1 VRPLR
6 AWWIRLIGL
15 FTAPR
20 RAKQFDDELA
30 SHLEM
35 QIDDNV
41 RRGLAPEEARR
52 QALIALG
59 SVQSAREA
67 YHDRGGLP
75 SLESLV
81 QDVRFAVRMLRKAPG
96 FTALAVLILALG
108 IGANSAMFSLI
119 NGLLLR
125 PLNGGHPRGE
135 FVGLFSGDRARP
147 DRFRAFSYPEY
158 VDIRRQNDVFNDLL
172 AESVAR
178 PGLTE
183 DGLTR
188 RVMTALVSSNYFST
202 LGVALAAG
210 RPFTLEEERPGS
222 GAAVAIV
229 GHSYWRQHGLTPDV
243 IGRSVVISGRSF
255 TIVGVAPEGFNGTM
269 PIIAPELFL
278 PFGAASLITERPD
291 GSNRIADD
299 RASPTLLL
307 SGTLKEGT
315 SIEAGES
322 RLAALASAFE
332 AAYPQYNENQR
343 LIVHARSRVSMGP
356 APRSDSGPAAG
367 AVVLM
372 AIAGLVLLVA
382 CLNLANILL
391 ARGTVRRQEIAIRL
405 ALGGGRARIVRQLLV
420 EGLLLSMMGGA
431 AALLAAWWAA
441 SRAISSLTAA
451 LPMPIAMN
459 VSPDGRVV
467 SAVAVASI
475 VSMVFFA
482 VGPAWRLSAPDLT
495 MTLKESAPLTS
506 RHRRRIAMPA
516 LLVGAQVALSVALLI
531 SAGVFLRASVTAA
544 SMDPGFPLVGGL
556 IADVDPRMI
565 GQDDVRGRTTYA
577 GLLEHV
583 RSTSRVS
590 SASVA
595 SMVPFGLTQ
604 YSRRVDR
611 NGVSTSA
618 GFTVVGAD
626 YFATLGLTVIAGR
639 EFTMAE
645 ENLAADPVAIV
656 DQVLVDRLFRGESP
670 LGQTVRLIARDRPD
684 ELARVVGVVGTVRDD
699 VLQPPT
705 AHVYVPFGS
714 HYQSEMTIHVRTAPG
729 AEAAMLEPLRA
740 AIQRVDTRLP
750 ILSLKTMSDHR
761 DATPSLWAVTFAAR
775 LFVAFGVIA
784 GVLATAGVYGLRAY
798 LVTQRRREIGIRIAL
813 GATRANVVSQLL
825 KEGAWNAAGGLIVGS
840 VLAVGLIQLL
850 RRSGMLYQVSALD
863 PLVFT
868 VGPLLLALA
877 AAAASYVPAR
887 RALRVDP
894 TAALR
899 PE

>member
-1 VRPLR
+1 MRALR
-6 AWWIRLIGL
+6 VWWIRLTGL
-15 FTAPR
+15 FTSKHR
-20 RAKQFDDELA
+20 VQQFDAELE
-30 SHLEM
+30 SVIEM
-35 QIDDNV
+35 HVEDNV
-41 RRGLAPEEARR
+41 RRGMAPEEARR
-52 QALIALG
+52 QALIAVG
-59 SVQSAREA
+59 GVQSVRDA
-67 YHDRGGLP
+67 YRDRGGMP
-75 SLESLV
+75 SIESIV
-81 QDVRFAVRMLRKAPG
+81 QDVRFAVRMLRKSPG
-96 FTALAVLILALG
+96 FTAVAVLILALG

-119 NGLLLR
+119 NALLLR
-125 PLNGGHPRGE
+125 PLNGGHPRGD
-135 FVGLFSGDRARP
+135 FVGLYSGDRTRP

-158 VDIRRQNDVFNDLL
+158 IDIRRHNDVFNDLL

-202 LGVALAAG
+202 LGVSLAAG
-210 RPFTLEEERPGS
+210 RPFTPEEERPGS

-243 IGRSVVISGRSF
+243 IGRSVVISGRPF
-255 TIVGVAPEGFNGTM
+255 TIVGVAPDGFNGTM
-269 PIIAPELFL
+269 PVIAPELFL
-278 PFGAASLITERPD
+278 PLGAGSLITERPD

-299 RASPTLLL
+299 RAALTLLL
-307 SGTLKEGT
+307 SGTLKDGT
-315 SIEAGES
+315 SIAAGES
-322 RLAALASAFE
+322 RLAALASSFE
-332 AAYPQYNENQR
+332 AAYPQFNQNQR
-343 LIVHARSRVSMGP
+343 LILHARSRVSMGP
-356 APRSDSGPAAG
+356 APRSDAGPAAG
-367 AVVLM
+367 AAVLM

-391 ARGTVRRQEIAIRL
+391 ARGTVRGQEIAIRL
-405 ALGGGRARIVRQLLV
+405 ALGGGRVRIIRQLLV
-420 EGLLLSMMGGA
+420 EGLLLSAMAGA

-441 SRAISSLTAA
+441 SRALSSLTAV
-451 LPMPIAMN
+451 LPMPIAMS

-467 SAVAVASI
+467 SAIAIASI
-475 VSMVFFA
+475 VSTLFFA
-482 VGPAWRLSAPDLT
+482 LGPAWRLSAPDLT

-506 RHRRRIAMPA
+506 RHRRRFAMPA

-544 SMDPGFPLVGGL
+544 SMDPGFPLAGGL
-556 IADVDPRMI
+556 IAEVDPRMI

-577 GLLEHV
+577 ALLEHI
-583 RSTSRVS
+583 RSTARVG

-604 YSRRVDR
+604 YSRQVER

-626 YFATLGLTVIAGR
+626 YFATLGLAVVAGR

-645 ENLAADPVAIV
+645 EKAATDPVAIV
-656 DQVLVDRLFRGESP
+656 DQILVDRLFKGDSP
-670 LGQTVRLIARDRPD
+670 LGQTVRLTGRDQSD
-684 ELARVVGVVGTVRDD
+684 ELVRVVGVVGKVRDD

-714 HYQSEMTIHVRTAPG
+714 HYQSEMTIHVRTAQG
-729 AEAAMLEPLRA
+729 GEAAMLEPLRA
-740 AIQRVDTRLP
+740 AIQHVDARLP
-750 ILSLKTMSDHR
+750 ILSLRTMTEHK
-761 DATPSLWAVTFAAR
+761 DATPSLWVVTFAAR
-775 LFVAFGVIA
+775 LFVAFGLIA

-813 GATRANVVSQLL
+813 GATRADVVSQLL
-825 KEGAWNAAGGLIVGS
+825 RESAWSAASGLIVGS

-850 RRSGMLYQVSALD
+850 RQSGLLYQVSALD

-868 VGPLLLALA
+868 VGPLLLASA
-877 AAAASYVPAR
+877 TAAASYIPAR
-887 RALRVDP
+887 RATRVNP
-894 TAALR
+894 AIALR

>member
-1 VRPLR
+1 MRLLR
-6 AWWIRLIGL
+6 AWWIRLTGL
-15 FTAPR
+15 FTARR

-35 QIDDNV
+35 HIDDNR
-41 RRGLAPEEARR
+41 RRGLAPEEAHR

-59 SVQSAREA
+59 SVQSVRQA
-67 YHDRGGLP
+67 YRDRGGVP
-75 SLESLV
+75 SIESLM
-81 QDVRFAVRMLRKAPG
+81 QDFRFAVRMLRKSPG

-108 IGANSAMFSLI
+108 IGANSAMFSLV

-125 PLNGGHPRGE
+125 PLNGGQPRGE
-135 FVGLFSGDRARP
+135 FVGLYSGDRARP

-158 VDIRRQNDVFNDLL
+158 VDIQRQNDVFNDLL

-178 PGLTE
+178 PGLT
-183 DGLTR
+183 DNGLTR
-188 RVMTALVSSNYFST
+188 RVMTGLVSSNYFST

-229 GHSYWRQHGLTPDV
+229 GYSYWRQHGLTPDV
-243 IGRSVVISGRSF
+243 IGQSVVVSGRPF

-269 PIIAPELFL
+269 PVIAPELFL
-278 PFGAASLITERPD
+278 PFGASSLITERPD

-299 RASPTLLL
+299 RAAPTLLL
-307 SGTLKEGT
+307 SGTLQKGT

-332 AAYPQYNENQR
+332 AAYPQFNQNQR
-343 LIVHARSRVSMGP
+343 LILHPRSRVSMGP
-356 APRSDSGPAAG
+356 SPRSDSGPAAG

-405 ALGGGRARIVRQLLV
+405 ALGGGRARIVRQLLI
-420 EGLLLSMMGGA
+420 EGLLLSTMGGA

-441 SRAISSLTAA
+441 SRAMSSLAVV

-467 SAVAVASI
+467 SAVAIASI
-475 VSMVFFA
+475 VSTVFFA
-482 VGPAWRLSAPDLT
+482 LGPAWRLSAPDLT
-495 MTLKESAPLTS
+495 MTLKESAPLAG
-506 RHRRRIAMPA
+506 RQRRRIAMPA
-516 LLVGAQVALSVALLI
+516 LLVVVQVALSVALLI

-544 SMDPGFPLVGGL
+544 SMDPGFLLSGGL
-556 IADVDPRMI
+556 IAEVDPTMI
-565 GQDDVRGRTTYA
+565 GQDDVRGRTTYVA
-577 GLLEHV
+577 LLEHI
-583 RSTSRVS
+583 RSTARVS

-595 SMVPFGLTQ
+595 SIVPFGLTQ
-604 YSRRVDR
+604 YGRQVDR

-626 YFATLGLTVIAGR
+626 YFATLGLAVIAGR

-645 ENLAADPVAIV
+645 ENAATDSVAIV
-656 DQVLVDRLFRGESP
+656 DQILVDRLFKGESP
-670 LGQTVRLIARDRPD
+670 IGQTVRLLARDRPD

-714 HYQSEMTIHVRTAPG
+714 HYQGEMTIHVRTAPG
-729 AEAAMLEPLRA
+729 AEAAMLEPLRT
-740 AIQRVDTRLP
+740 AIQSVDPRLP
-750 ILSLKTMSDHR
+750 IVSLKTMSDHR
-761 DATPSLWAVTFAAR
+761 DAAPSLWAVTFAAR

-813 GATRANVVSQLL
+813 GATRTNVISQLL
-825 KEGAWNAAGGLIVGS
+825 KEGAWNAASGLIVGT

-850 RRSGMLYQVSALD
+850 WRSGMLYEVQAFD
-863 PLVFT
+863 PIVFT
-868 VGPLLLALA
+868 VAPLILGLA

-894 TAALR
+894 TVALR

>member
-1 VRPLR
+1 M
-6 AWWIRLIGL
+6 WIRLTGL
-15 FTAPR
+15 FTASR
-20 RAKQFDDELA
+20 RTAQFDAELQG
-30 SHLEM
+30 HLELHVE
-35 QIDDNV
+35 DNI
-41 RRGLAPEEARR
+41 RRGMGLEEARR
-52 QALIALG
+52 QALMALG
-59 SVQSAREA
+59 GVQSVRDA
-67 YHDRGGLP
+67 YRDRGGLP
-75 SLESLV
+75 SIESLA
-81 QDVRFAVRMLRKAPG
+81 QDVRFAVRMLSRSPG
-96 FTALAVLILALG
+96 FTAVAVLILALG
-108 IGANSAMFSLI
+108 IGANSAIFSLV
-119 NGLLLR
+119 NALLLR

-135 FVGLFSGDRARP
+135 FVGLYSGDRTRP
-147 DRFRAFSYPEY
+147 DRFREFSYPEY

-188 RVMTALVSSNYFST
+188 RVMTGLVSSNYFST

-229 GHSYWRQHGLTPDV
+229 GYSYWRQHGLAPDV
-243 IGRSVVISGRSF
+243 IGRPVVVSGHPF

-269 PIIAPELFL
+269 PVIAPELFL
-278 PFGAASLITERPD
+278 PFGAARLITERAD

-299 RASPTLLL
+299 RAALTLLL

-332 AAYPQYNENQR
+332 AAYPQFNQNQR
-343 LIVHARSRVSMGP
+343 LIVHPRSRVSMGP
-356 APRSDSGPAAG
+356 APRSDTGPAAG

-420 EGLLLSMMGGA
+420 EGLLLSLMGGA

-441 SRAISSLTAA
+441 SRAMSSLTAV

-459 VSPDGRVV
+459 VSPDSRVV
-467 SAVAVASI
+467 SAVALASI
-475 VSMVFFA
+475 VSTVFFA
-482 VGPAWRLSAPDLT
+482 LGPAWRLSAPDLT
-495 MTLKESAPLTS
+495 MTLKESAPLSS
-506 RHRRRIAMPA
+506 RHRRRIALPA
-516 LLVGAQVALSVALLI
+516 LLVAAQVALSVALLI
-531 SAGVFLRASVTAA
+531 SAGVFLRASVIAA
-544 SMDPGFPLVGGL
+544 SMDPGFPLAGGL
-556 IADVDPRMI
+556 IAEVDPRMI

-577 GLLEHV
+577 ALLEQI
-583 RSTSRVS
+583 RSTARVS
-590 SASVA
+590 SASMA

-604 YSRRVDR
+604 YGRKVER

-626 YFATLGLTVIAGR
+626 YFATLGLAVVAGR
-639 EFTMAE
+639 QFTMAE
-645 ENLAADPVAIV
+645 ENAATDPVAIV
-656 DQVLVDRLFRGESP
+656 DQVLVDRLFKGESP
-670 LGQTVRLIARDRPD
+670 LGQTVRLTAREQPE
-684 ELARVVGVVGTVRDD
+684 ELVRVVGVVGTVRDD

-714 HYQSEMTIHVRTAPG
+714 HYQSEMTIHVRTASG
-729 AEAAMLEPLRA
+729 GEAAMLEPLRA
-740 AIQRVDTRLP
+740 AIQRVDARLP

-761 DATPSLWAVTFAAR
+761 DATPSLWAVTFVAR

-784 GVLATAGVYGLRAY
+784 GVLATAGLYGLRAY

-813 GATRANVVSQLL
+813 GATRKNVISLLL
-825 KEGAWNAAGGLIVGS
+825 KEGAWNAASGLIIGT

-850 RRSGMLYQVSALD
+850 RQSGMLYEVQAFD
-863 PLVFT
+863 PIVFT
-868 VGPLLLALA
+868 VAPLVLAVA

-894 TAALR
+894 TVALR